1 MAKKDQVSFA
11 DLVAGLEKN
20 NLKLNESI
28 QAQLDA
34 QLNTEKVLTDSKDI
48 QAKQAETSLKSSK
61 QDDKLVKD
69 IHKGLVAK
77 SGDGLN
83 SNIIK
88 LLKVAKDTQ
97 KLSLEQRKDILET
110 TGKQKEFKSIGQRL
124 GGVKEGVKDF
134 FSMRGFLDKTG
145 IVKRGTGGVF
155 STALDAGEAAKNKA
169 SARIASGER
178 AQDPKTGRTL
188 GRAESEKV
196 FKSQAKEEQGLRRQ
210 QGDLTRKIEK
220 YKDAGLNETQV
231 SQTPEYK
238 ALMALA
244 DKFAKV
250 DPMGHEGIQPI
261 SKVSNKENEDVSE
274 SVKPS
279 KPSAMDDGRI
289 TAGPKAPTVDSEE
302 IANEQAQVQNQQFEI
317 FKKIEENTRPSQEG
331 GKGESSGGS
340 GIMAGIGKGM
350 QALGKGIGGVGKGIG
365 TALRSILVGLA
376 EGLTAL
382 GIAFANPLVT
392 VALAGLTIA
401 AMGIGKALEYAAP
414 AIAAFAPVLMK
425 IAEVIGG
432 VFMAAIR
439 EVPNVLRAVG
449 EIITAIGSSIVNIIT
464 AITDSIE
471 RLSKID
477 GTNLMAV
484 GAGLVAVA
492 AGLVA
497 FSGAQAIAG
506 VGNLVG
512 GFLSGITGQKTPVEQ
527 LEEIAKFGPN
537 LNQAGTGVK
546 NLAKG
551 LLDFSQVDSEKI
563 TAIAKLPVEK
573 IAAMGAAMN
582 NANAV
587 YDKSGKNK
595 EAEGAAQSKS
605 AGGTSVVSA
614 PTVVNNNTQ
623 QQGFF
628 KNPVRNQDG
637 SIQNWMKT
645 RYSNF

>member
-11 DLVAGLEKN
+11 DLVSGLEKN
-20 NLKLNESI
+20 NLKLNASI

-34 QLNTEKVLTDSKDI
+34 QLNTEKVLSDSKVI
-48 QAKQAETSLKSSK
+48 QAEQAENSLKSTK

-69 IHKGLVAK
+69 IYKGLVAK

-88 LLKVAKDTQ
+88 LLKVAQDTQ
-97 KLSLEQRKDILET
+97 KISLEQRKDILET
-110 TGKQKEFKSIGQRL
+110 SGKQKEFKSIGQRL

-145 IVKRGTGGVF
+145 IIKRGTGGIF
-155 STALDAGEAAKNKA
+155 SNALDAGEAAKNKA
-169 SARIASGER
+169 AARIASGER

-196 FKSQAKEEQGLRRQ
+196 FKGQAKEEQGLRRQ

-238 ALMALA
+238 ALLALA

-250 DPMGHEGIQPI
+250 DPMAYESIQPV
-261 SKVSNKENEDVSE
+261 SKVSNKENGDISE

-289 TAGPKAPTVDSEE
+289 TAGPKAPAVDSEE
-302 IANEQAQVQNQQFEI
+302 VANEQALAQSQQLDI
-317 FKKIEENTRPSQEG
+317 FKKIEENTRPAQEG

-350 QALGKGIGGVGKGIG
+350 EALGKGIGGVGKGIG
-365 TALRSILVGLA
+365 NALRSILFGLA

-401 AMGIGKALEYAAP
+401 AMGIGKALQFAAP

-432 VFMAAIR
+432 VFMAAIK

-449 EIITAIGSSIVNIIT
+449 DIITAIGDSIVNIIT

-477 GTNLMAV
+477 GTNLLAV
-484 GAGLVAVA
+484 GAGLVAVS
-492 AGLVA
+492 AGLA
-497 FSGAQAIAG
+497 TFGAANAIAG
-506 VGNLVG
+506 VGNLVS
-512 GFLSGITGQKTPVEQ
+512 GFLSGISGQKTPIEQ
-527 LEEIAKFGPN
+527 LEQIAGFGPN

-551 LLDFSQVDSEKI
+551 LTEFSSIDTEKI
-563 TAIAKLPVEK
+563 AAISKLPVEK

-582 NANAV
+582 SANAV

-595 EAEGAAQSKS
+595 EAESVAQSKS
-605 AGGTSVVSA
+605 AGATSVVSA
-614 PTVVNNNTQ
+614 PTIVNNKTNQQAFVKSPIRNPDNTLT
-623 QQGFF
+623 
-628 KNPVRNQDG
+628 
-637 SIQNWMKT
+637 SYIKT
-645 RYSNF
+645 RYN

>member
-20 NLKLNESI
+20 NLKVNASI

-34 QLNTEKVLTDSKDI
+34 QLNTEKVLNDTKALQVIQTADSIKSVKD
-48 QAKQAETSLKSSK
+48 E
-61 QDDKLVKD
+61 DKLVKD
-69 IHKGLVAK
+69 IHKGLIDK
-77 SGDGLN
+77 TGDSLN
-83 SNIIK
+83 SNVIK

-97 KLSLEQRKDILET
+97 KLTLDQQKDILDK

-124 GGVKEGVKDF
+124 GGVKEGIKDF

-145 IVKRGTGGVF
+145 IVKRGTGGIF
-155 STALDAGEAAKNKA
+155 SNALDAGEAARNKA
-169 SARIASGER
+169 AARIASGER
-178 AQDPKTGRTL
+178 ATDPKTGRTL

-196 FKSQAKEEQGLRRQ
+196 FKGQAKEEQGLRRQ
-210 QGDLTRKIEK
+210 QGDLNRQLDK
-220 YKDAGLNETQV
+220 YRDSGLNETQI
-231 SQTPEYK
+231 SQTKEYK

-250 DPMGHEGIQPI
+250 DPMGHEGIQPAAG
-261 SKVSNKENEDVSE
+261 V
-274 SVKPS
+274 
-279 KPSAMDDGRI
+279 DDGRI
-289 TAGPKAPTVDSEE
+289 TAGPKAPAVDPEE
-302 IANEQAQVQNQQFEI
+302 VANEQAQVQEQQFDI
-317 FKKIEENTRPSQEG
+317 LKKIEENTRPAQEG
-331 GKGESSGGS
+331 GKGAESSGG
-340 GIMAGIGKGM
+340 GILAGIGKGM

-365 TALRSILVGLA
+365 SALRSILFGLA

-432 VFMAAIR
+432 VFMAAIK

-449 EIITAIGSSIVNIIT
+449 DIISAIGDSIVNIIT
-464 AITDSIE
+464 AVTDSIE

-477 GTNLMAV
+477 AGNLLAVGGGLMAV
-484 GAGLVAVA
+484 SAGLATFGAANAV
-492 AGLVA
+492 
-497 FSGAQAIAG
+497 AG

-512 GFLSGITGQKTPVEQ
+512 GFLSGISGQKTPIEQ
-527 LEEIAKFGPN
+527 LEQIAAFGPN

-551 LLDFSQVDSEKI
+551 LTEFSSIDTEKI
-563 TAIAKLPVEK
+563 AAIAKLPVEK

-582 NANAV
+582 SANAV

-595 EAEGAAQSKS
+595 EADKTAQGKS
-605 AGGTSVVSA
+605 ETPNVISA
-614 PTVVNNNTQ
+614 PTIVNNKTNQ
-623 QQGFF
+623 QAFV
-628 KNPVRNQDG
+628 KSPIRNQDNTLTAY
-637 SIQNWMKT
+637 IKN
-645 RYSNF
+645 RYTI